1 MLNFSVL
8 NNHMAKF
15 RSNHSKGGTKQRG
28 LNMSRSI
35 LLLFIGVAII
45 FFLFYLIKKDYF
57 TFEQKD
63 LYYNSYEIPEY
74 HESTDERYFLPHG
87 GRGQR
92 IDHVYYSLSYLE
104 KFELAEWV
112 AYELTKQ
119 SLLLPN
125 VERSNWFEKDEDIR
139 TQSAD
144 YYDYKGSGYSRGHLA
159 PAADMA
165 FSKEAMK
172 ESFLMSNMSP
182 QLRGFNNGIWKEL
195 EENVR
200 DWAFKNIRLYVV
212 TGPVI
217 SKGLLGRIGKNK
229 VAVPKYFYKVILDI
243 NDPEHKAI
251 AFIIPN
257 ETSEE
262 RLESY
267 AMSVDEAEKITGLD
281 FFASLINDK
290 KEEEI
295 ESSYDI
301 SKWPLSDK
309 RYKLRLNKWNKQ

>member
-1 MLNFSVL
+1 
-8 NNHMAKF
+8 MAKF
-15 RSNHSKGGTKQRG
+15 RSNHSRGGKKHRG

-35 LLLFIGVAII
+35 LLLFIGVAIL

-63 LYYNSYEIPEY
+63 LQSNSYEIPEY
-74 HESTDERYFLPHG
+74 DESTDERYFLPQG
-87 GRGQR
+87 GSGQR
-92 IDHVYYSLSYLE
+92 IDHAYYSLSYRE

-112 AYELTKQ
+112 AYELTKK

-125 VERSNWFEKDEDIR
+125 VKRSNWFEKDEDIN
-139 TQSAD
+139 TKSAE

-159 PAADMA
+159 PAGDMA
-165 FSKEAMK
+165 FNIEAMQ
-172 ESFLMSNMSP
+172 ESFLMSNISP

-200 DWAFKNIRLYVV
+200 DWAFKNVRVFIV
-212 TGPVI
+212 TGPVL
-217 SKGLLGRIGKNK
+217 SKGFSGRIGKNK

-257 ETSEE
+257 KISEE
-262 RLESY
+262 RLDNY

-281 FFASLINDK
+281 FFATLIDDK
-290 KEEEI
+290 KEENI
-295 ESSYDI
+295 ESSYDL

-309 RYKLRLNKWNKQ
+309 RYKLRLEKWNKQ